1 MAQEQLIEPH
11 PTETHEESEAKRSVA
26 LRSRVGLVLV
36 SIVALVCGSLEIEVL
51 EQLDSLSRYM
61 TFREI
66 ALDAGMALLVL
77 LGLAVG
83 WWLCVLVL
91 AGMASATP
99 WTRRF
104 SKSLVWHFGLAIP
117 LSYFLLDL
125 FGAVRLRVAPHWYP
139 ELVGWVWLSG
149 ALLVIC
155 IGGLSAVRVS
165 ALDEFCRTRLAPVG
179 WFHIAV
185 AGAAIIALWVHGVH
199 LFHDHA
205 PPRMT
210 VAAEGSPDIY
220 LITVDALR
228 AEDMSVYGYNR
239 PTTPNLERFARR
251 SFVFDSAFANSNFT
265 TSSTTSIE
273 TGKLP
278 WSHRSFQQG
287 AFLRGQSQRENLA
300 EVLRQHGYYT
310 GTISSNYLA
319 SPILHRTLESY
330 DAVEYPVP
338 LDGSGIWLRYSNLVG
353 LNTLHTFT
361 GALLTRLAGVRFYL
375 DALVWSRQYPS
386 PAEAVF
392 DRARSLLQRPDI
404 SQPRFLWTH
413 IFPPH
418 DPYLAPPPY
427 QKRFLP
433 GDKLTRSYNFI
444 GLRNRTA
451 PGGTSAAELRARYDE
466 TVLYADHAVGDFLD
480 WLDRTGRFDRSIVI
494 VSADHGESFEHGWF
508 LHSGPYLYDGVIHIP
523 LLIHLPGQ
531 KEGGR
536 IGYPAQQVDLLPT
549 LLDLLG
555 EKIPSWTDG
564 TSLKPILEGKALPE
578 RYIFSMNLEP
588 NSSFDPISKGTLA
601 TVDNEFKYIISL
613 EQRQGAL
620 YRYKTDEFEDH
631 NLIES
636 EPEVAE
642 RMRTVSL
649 ARLKDANDRFTP
661 KP

>member
-1 MAQEQLIEPH
+1 MAPELLIETR
-11 PTETHEESEAKRSVA
+11 PTKTHEESETKRSLA
-26 LRSRVGLVLV
+26 SRSRIGLVLV

-66 ALDAGMALLVL
+66 ALDAGTALLVL

-83 WWLCVLVL
+83 WWLCVLIL
-91 AGMASATP
+91 AGMVNAIP

-104 SKSLVWHFGLAIP
+104 SKSFVWQFGLSIP
-117 LSYFLLDL
+117 LAYFLLDL
-125 FGAVRLRVAPHWYP
+125 FGAIRLQVAPHWYP
-139 ELVGWVWLSG
+139 ELVGWVWLSV
-149 ALLVIC
+149 ALLGIC
-155 IGGLSAVRVS
+155 IGALRAINVS
-165 ALDEFCRTRLAPVG
+165 ALEEFCRTRLAPVG

-185 AGAAIIALWVHGVH
+185 AGAAVLALWVHGVH

-210 VAAEGSPDIY
+210 VAAEGAPDIY

-239 PTTPNLERFARR
+239 PTTPSLERFARR

-319 SPILHRTLESY
+319 SPILHRTLQSY
-330 DAVEYPVP
+330 DAAEYPLP
-338 LDGSGIWLRYSNLVG
+338 LNGSGMWLRYSNLIG

-361 GALLTRLAGVRFYL
+361 GALLTRLVGVRFYL
-375 DALVWSRQYPS
+375 DALIWSRQYPS

-392 DRARSLLQRPDI
+392 ENARSLLEQSSIP
-404 SQPRFLWTH
+404 QPRFLWTH
-413 IFPPH
+413 ILPPH

-427 QKRFLP
+427 QERFLP
-433 GDKLTRSYNFI
+433 GGKLTRNYNFI

-451 PGGTSAAELRARYDE
+451 PAGTSAAELRARYDE
-466 TVLYADHAVGDFLD
+466 MVLYADHAVGDFLD
-480 WLDRTGRFDRSIVI
+480 WLDQTGRLDHSIVI

-508 LHSGPYLYDGVIHIP
+508 LHSGPYLYNGVIHIP

-531 KEGGR
+531 KQGGR

-555 EKIPSWTDG
+555 EQIPSWTDG
-564 TSLKPILEGKALPE
+564 TSLKPILEGKPQPE

-588 NSSFDPISKGTLA
+588 NRSFDPITKGTLA
-601 TVDNEFKYIISL
+601 ILDNEFKYVISL
-613 EQRQGAL
+613 EQRQEAL

-636 EPEVAE
+636 ETEVSK
-642 RMRTVSL
+642 RMRSELL
-649 ARLKDANDRFTP
+649 ARLKDANEHFTS